1 MAVIQLALIR
11 LEQSPW
17 KSFPYVVGAEESQ
30 REWDEAK
37 TKGREGEKERKQEWV
52 NLAKA
57 DKTERE
63 KKSKRPKWRKRSA
76 RVRARP
82 QATGRLVCLATI
94 SQSQDRLR

>member
-17 KSFPYVVGAEESQ
+17 KSFPYVVGAEESR

-63 KKSKRPKWRKRSA
+63 EKQEAEMEKKKC
-76 RVRARP
+76 
-82 QATGRLVCLATI
+82 QG
-94 SQSQDRLR
+94 

>member
-1 MAVIQLALIR
+1 MAAIQLALIR

-30 REWDEAK
+30 REWDE
-37 TKGREGEKERKQEWV
+37 EGEKERKQQWV

-63 KKSKRPKWRKRSA
+63 KKSKRPKLRKRSA
-76 RVRARP
+76 RVRART

-94 SQSQDRLR
+94 SQSQERLR